1 MELASRSEERRRNPR
16 PMRVS
21 VSQALHGA
29 IISFLSHLNGP
40 AIQVR
45 EFPERSTATPAVF
58 TKSAPVPPTPTRRA
72 KGPAIFPILLQDS
85 SMSRREFVFHS
96 VLSNYLPQ
104 HAFESALDASTVATD
119 RNFHL
124 QEAWF
129 FLRFACERL
138 PSRARGIYT
147 LPPFPSLSIFRVQ
160 TIESLRAH

>member
-1 MELASRSEERRRNPR
+1 MCAGHIRRHQNSPSGRCGRLLVCWRDGVELASRSEEHRRNPR

-85 SMSRREFVFHS
+85 SMRPQVVRASCLTGVGYVISIPTPGRSHPVVESR
-96 VLSNYLPQ
+96 
-104 HAFESALDASTVATD
+104 
-119 RNFHL
+119 
-124 QEAWF
+124 
-129 FLRFACERL
+129 
-138 PSRARGIYT
+138 SRAVG
-147 LPPFPSLSIFRVQ
+147 
-160 TIESLRAH
+160 